1 MLNHIVMMGRL
12 TKDPELRQ
20 AGDTPVCSFRIA
32 CDRDYK
38 NKAGEKETDFVDV
51 VVWRKM
57 GENVAK
63 YFSKGRMAV
72 VSGRLQIRPW
82 TDQEGN
88 KRYSTEI
95 VAEHVYFGDSKPK
108 AQEGDAGRPPEGF
121 VPDFGN
127 EGGQPPVPP
136 EGFVPDFGD
145 EELYDGQV
153 TVHVG
158 QGPERA
164 MLCAAW
170 DDDAQ
175 ICRIIHELN
184 FGQHRTEPAA

>member
-63 YFSKGRMAV
+63 YFSKAAWPWSAAGYRSA
-72 VSGRLQIRPW
+72 PW

-108 AQEGDAGRPPEGF
+108 AQEGDAR
-121 VPDFGN
+121 
-127 EGGQPPVPP
+127 
-136 EGFVPDFGD
+136 
-145 EELYDGQV
+145 
-153 TVHVG
+153 
-158 QGPERA
+158 
-164 MLCAAW
+164 
-170 DDDAQ
+170 
-175 ICRIIHELN
+175 
-184 FGQHRTEPAA
+184 PAAGGFCARLRK

>member
-1 MLNHIVMMGRL
+1 MLNYVAMMGRL
-12 TKDPELRQ
+12 TRDPELRQ
-20 AGDTPVCSFRIA
+20 AGDTTVCSFRIA

-51 VVWRKM
+51 VVWRKL

-72 VSGRLQIRPW
+72 VCGRLQIRPW

-108 AQEGDAGRPPEGF
+108 IQEGDAGQPPEGF
-121 VPDFGN
+121 GPNFGT
-127 EGGQPPVPP
+127 EDGQPSAPP

-145 EELYDGQV
+145 TDGEL
-153 TVHVG
+153 
-158 QGPERA
+158 P
-164 MLCAAW
+164 
-170 DDDAQ
+170 
-175 ICRIIHELN
+175 
-184 FGQHRTEPAA
+184 F